1 MPNLKEL
8 KNRISSVK
16 STRKITSAMKMVA
29 ASKLRRAQD
38 LAESS
43 RVYADSLSF
52 ILSSLAGNTKN
63 SSDLPEIL
71 TGRENSKISLLIINS
86 SDRGLCGGFNS
97 NLFRNAKNWI
107 SEQQEKGKSVKIITV
122 GKKASSFYRKTDLDV
137 IANFDDLN
145 SNDKQLQVSEEI
157 KNKIMELFEN
167 NEIDEVSILF
177 NKFVSVIAQEPTYQS
192 LIPLSNEEADEEAD
206 EEVTYTSNAVF
217 EFEPDKNEL
226 LEYLVPRNFLTQIY
240 RSVLESSASEHAA
253 RMTSMDNAT
262 RNAGDMIDGLT
273 LTYNR
278 TRQAFITKEL
288 IEIISGAEAV

>member
-29 ASKLRRAQD
+29 ASKLRRAQE

-63 SSDLPEIL
+63 SADLPEIL

-97 NLFRNAKNWI
+97 NLFRNAKKWI
-107 SEQQEKGKSVKIITV
+107 SDQQGQGKSVKIMTV
-122 GKKASSFYRKTDLDV
+122 GKKASSFYKKTDLDIV
-137 IANFDDLN
+137 ASFEDLN
-145 SNDKQLQVSEEI
+145 SNDRQLQVSEEI

-177 NKFVSVIAQEPTYQS
+177 NKFVSAISQEPTYQS
-192 LIPLSNEEADEEAD
+192 LIPLNNEETSEDESEA
-206 EEVTYTSNAVF
+206 NIAVF

-262 RNAGDMIDGLT
+262 RNAGDMIDRLT

>member
-8 KNRISSVK
+8 KNRIASVK
-16 STRKITSAMKMVA
+16 STKKITSAMKMVA
-29 ASKLRRAQD
+29 ASKLRRAQE

-43 RVYADSLSF
+43 RVYADSLAF
-52 ILSSLAGNTKN
+52 ILSSLAGKTSN

-71 TGRENSKISLLIINS
+71 TGREDPKTILLVINS
-86 SDRGLCGGFNS
+86 SDRGLYGGFNS

-107 SEQQEKGKSVKIITV
+107 AQQQAQGKTVKIMTV
-122 GKKASSFYRKTDLDV
+122 GKKAASFYRRSELDV
-137 IANFDDLN
+137 IAGFDDLT
-145 SNDKQLQVSEEI
+145 SNDRQLQVSEEV
-157 KNKIMELFEN
+157 KNKIVELFESK
-167 NEIDEVSILF
+167 EVDEVSILF
-177 NKFVSVIAQEPTYQS
+177 NKFISAISQEPTYQS
-192 LIPLSNEEADEEAD
+192 IIPMAAEEASEEEA
-206 EEVTYTSNAVF
+206 ETSNAVF

-240 RSVLESSASEHAA
+240 RSILESSASEHAA

-262 RNAGDMIDGLT
+262 RNAGDMIDRLT

>member
-16 STRKITSAMKMVA
+16 STKKITSAMKMVA
-29 ASKLRRAQD
+29 ASKLRRAQE

-43 RVYADSLSF
+43 RVYADSLGF

-122 GKKASSFYRKTDLDV
+122 GKKASSFYKKTDLNV

-157 KNKIMELFEN
+157 KNKIMELFKN

-177 NKFVSVIAQEPTYQS
+177 NKFVSVITQEPTYQS
-192 LIPLSNEEADEEAD
+192 LIPLSNEEADEEMTD
-206 EEVTYTSNAVF
+206 TSNAVF

>member
-29 ASKLRRAQD
+29 ASKLRRAQE

-71 TGRENSKISLLIINS
+71 TGRVNSKISLLIINS

-97 NLFRNAKNWI
+97 NLFRNAKKWI
-107 SEQQEKGKSVKIITV
+107 SDQQVQGKSVKIMTV
-122 GKKASSFYRKTDLDV
+122 GKKASSFYKKTDIDIV
-137 IANFDDLN
+137 ASFEDLN
-145 SNDKQLQVSEEI
+145 SNDRQLQVSEEI

-177 NKFVSVIAQEPTYQS
+177 NKFVSAISQEPTYQS
-192 LIPLSNEEADEEAD
+192 LIPLSNDETSED
-206 EEVTYTSNAVF
+206 ESESNNAIF

-262 RNAGDMIDGLT
+262 RNAGDMIDRLT

>member
-29 ASKLRRAQD
+29 ASKLRRAQE

-97 NLFRNAKNWI
+97 NLFRNAKKWI
-107 SEQQEKGKSVKIITV
+107 SDQQGLGKSVKIMTV
-122 GKKASSFYRKTDLDV
+122 GKKASSFYKKTDLDIV
-137 IANFDDLN
+137 ASFEDLN
-145 SNDKQLQVSEEI
+145 SNDRQLQVSEEI

-177 NKFVSVIAQEPTYQS
+177 NKFVSAISQEPTYQS
-192 LIPLSNEEADEEAD
+192 LIPLSNDETSEEESEANN
-206 EEVTYTSNAVF
+206 SVF

-226 LEYLVPRNFLTQIY
+226 LDYLVPRNFLTQIY
-240 RSVLESSASEHAA
+240 RSILESSASEHAA

-262 RNAGDMIDGLT
+262 RNAGDMIDRLT

>member
-8 KNRISSVK
+8 KTRIASVK
-16 STRKITSAMKMVA
+16 STKKITSAMKMVA
-29 ASKLRRAQD
+29 ASKLRRAQE

-43 RVYADSLSF
+43 RVYADSLAF
-52 ILSSLAGNTKN
+52 ILSSLAGKTTNN
-63 SSDLPEIL
+63 SDLPEIL
-71 TGRENSKISLLIINS
+71 TGRENPKTTLLVVNS

-97 NLFRNAKNWI
+97 NLFRHAKNWI
-107 SEQQEKGKSVKIITV
+107 AQQQAQGKSVKIMTV
-122 GKKASSFYRKTDLDV
+122 GKKAASFYRRSELDV
-137 IANFDDLN
+137 IAGFDDLS
-145 SNDKQLQVSEEI
+145 SNDRQLQVAEEV
-157 KNKIMELFEN
+157 KNKIVELFDNKEV
-167 NEIDEVSILF
+167 DEVFILF
-177 NKFVSVIAQEPTYQS
+177 NKFISAISQEPSYQSIIPMTTEESAQEETQ
-192 LIPLSNEEADEEAD
+192 
-206 EEVTYTSNAVF
+206 TSNAVF

-240 RSVLESSASEHAA
+240 RSILESAASEHAA

-262 RNAGDMIDGLT
+262 RNAGDMIDRLT

>member
-8 KNRISSVK
+8 KNRIASVK
-16 STRKITSAMKMVA
+16 STKKITSAMKMVA
-29 ASKLRRAQD
+29 ASKLRRAQE

-43 RVYADSLSF
+43 RVYADSLAF
-52 ILSSLAGNTKN
+52 ILSSLAGKTTNN
-63 SSDLPEIL
+63 SDLPEIL
-71 TGRENSKISLLIINS
+71 TGRENPKTTLLVINS

-107 SEQQEKGKSVKIITV
+107 AQQQAQGKSVKLMTV
-122 GKKASSFYRKTDLDV
+122 GKKAASFYRRSEIDV
-137 IANFDDLN
+137 IAGFDDLA
-145 SNDKQLQVSEEI
+145 SNDRQLQVAEEV
-157 KNKIMELFEN
+157 KNKIVELFEN
-167 NEIDEVSILF
+167 KEVDEVFILF
-177 NKFVSVIAQEPTYQS
+177 NKFISAISQEPSYQS
-192 LIPLSNEEADEEAD
+192 LIPMAAKESTEEE
-206 EEVTYTSNAVF
+206 TQTSNAVF

-240 RSVLESSASEHAA
+240 RSILESSASEHAA

-262 RNAGDMIDGLT
+262 RNAGDMIDRLT

>member
-29 ASKLRRAQD
+29 ASKLRRAQE

-97 NLFRNAKNWI
+97 NLFRNAKKWI
-107 SEQQEKGKSVKIITV
+107 SDQQGQGKSVKIMTV
-122 GKKASSFYRKTDLDV
+122 GKKASSFYKKTDLDIV
-137 IANFDDLN
+137 ASFEDLN
-145 SNDKQLQVSEEI
+145 SNDRQLQVSEEI
-157 KNKIMELFEN
+157 KNKIMELFKS

-177 NKFVSVIAQEPTYQS
+177 NKFVSAISQEPTYQS
-192 LIPLSNEEADEEAD
+192 LIPLSNEETSEDESEAN
-206 EEVTYTSNAVF
+206 NAIF

-262 RNAGDMIDGLT
+262 RNAGDMIDRLT

-278 TRQAFITKEL
+278 TRQAFITKDL

>member
-177 NKFVSVIAQEPTYQS
+177 NKFVSVITQEPTYQS
-192 LIPLSNEEADEEAD
+192 LIPLSNEEVD
-206 EEVTYTSNAVF
+206 EEVTDTSNAVF

>member
-29 ASKLRRAQD
+29 ASKLRRAQE

-107 SEQQEKGKSVKIITV
+107 SEQQEKDKSVKIITV
-122 GKKASSFYRKTDLDV
+122 GKKASSFYKKTDLDV

-177 NKFVSVIAQEPTYQS
+177 NKFVSVITQEPTYQS
-192 LIPLSNEEADEEAD
+192 LIPLSNDETD
-206 EEVTYTSNAVF
+206 EEVTDTSNAVF

>member
-29 ASKLRRAQD
+29 ASKLRRAQE

-43 RVYADSLSF
+43 RVYADSLGF

-97 NLFRNAKNWI
+97 NLFRNAKKWI
-107 SEQQEKGKSVKIITV
+107 SDQQGQGKSVKIMTV
-122 GKKASSFYRKTDLDV
+122 GKKASSFYKKTDLDIV
-137 IANFDDLN
+137 ASFEDLN
-145 SNDKQLQVSEEI
+145 SNDRQLQVSEEI
-157 KNKIMELFEN
+157 KNKIMELFES

-177 NKFVSVIAQEPTYQS
+177 NKFVSAISQEPTYQS
-192 LIPLSNEEADEEAD
+192 LIPLSNDETSEDESEAN
-206 EEVTYTSNAVF
+206 NAIF

-262 RNAGDMIDGLT
+262 RNAGDMIDRLT

>member
-8 KNRISSVK
+8 KNRIASVK
-16 STRKITSAMKMVA
+16 STKKITSAMKMVA
-29 ASKLRRAQD
+29 ASKLRRAQE

-43 RVYADSLSF
+43 RVYADSLAF
-52 ILSSLAGNTKN
+52 ILSSLAGKTSN

-71 TGRENSKISLLIINS
+71 TGREDPKTILLVINS

-107 SEQQEKGKSVKIITV
+107 AQQQAQGKTVKIMTV
-122 GKKASSFYRKTDLDV
+122 GKKAASFYRRSELDV
-137 IANFDDLN
+137 IAGFDDLT
-145 SNDKQLQVSEEI
+145 SNDRQLQVSEEV
-157 KNKIMELFEN
+157 KNKIVELFESK
-167 NEIDEVSILF
+167 EVDEVSILF
-177 NKFVSVIAQEPTYQS
+177 NKFISAISQEPTYQS
-192 LIPLSNEEADEEAD
+192 IIPMAAEEASEEEAA
-206 EEVTYTSNAVF
+206 TSNAVF

-240 RSVLESSASEHAA
+240 RSILESSASEHAA

-262 RNAGDMIDGLT
+262 RNAGDMIDRLT

>member
-29 ASKLRRAQD
+29 ASKLRRAQE

-63 SSDLPEIL
+63 SADLPEIL
-71 TGRENSKISLLIINS
+71 TGRENSKISLLIVNS

-97 NLFRNAKNWI
+97 NLFRNAKKWI
-107 SEQQEKGKSVKIITV
+107 SDQQGQGKSVKIMTV
-122 GKKASSFYRKTDLDV
+122 GKKASSFYKKTDIDIV
-137 IANFDDLN
+137 ASFEDLN
-145 SNDKQLQVSEEI
+145 SNDRQLQVSEEI
-157 KNKIMELFEN
+157 KNKIMELFDN

-177 NKFVSVIAQEPTYQS
+177 NKFVSAISQEPTYQS
-192 LIPLSNEEADEEAD
+192 LIPLSNEETSEDESE
-206 EEVTYTSNAVF
+206 SNIAVF

-262 RNAGDMIDGLT
+262 RNAGDMIDRLT

>member
-29 ASKLRRAQD
+29 ASKLRRAQE

-97 NLFRNAKNWI
+97 NLFRNAKKWI
-107 SEQQEKGKSVKIITV
+107 SDQQGQGKSVKIMTV
-122 GKKASSFYRKTDLDV
+122 GKKASSFYKKTDLDIV
-137 IANFDDLN
+137 ASFEDLN
-145 SNDKQLQVSEEI
+145 SNDRQLQVSEEI
-157 KNKIMELFEN
+157 KNKIMELFESN
-167 NEIDEVSILF
+167 GIDEVSILF
-177 NKFVSVIAQEPTYQS
+177 NKFVSAISQEPTYQS
-192 LIPLSNEEADEEAD
+192 LIPLSNEETSEDESEA
-206 EEVTYTSNAVF
+206 NKAVF

-262 RNAGDMIDGLT
+262 RNAGDMIDRLT

>member
-29 ASKLRRAQD
+29 ASKLRRAQE

-63 SSDLPEIL
+63 SADLPEIL

-97 NLFRNAKNWI
+97 NLFRNAKKWI
-107 SEQQEKGKSVKIITV
+107 SDQQGQGKSVKIMTV
-122 GKKASSFYRKTDLDV
+122 GKKASSFYKKTDLDIV
-137 IANFDDLN
+137 ASFEDLN
-145 SNDKQLQVSEEI
+145 SNDRQLQISEEI

-177 NKFVSVIAQEPTYQS
+177 NKFVSAISQEPTYQS
-192 LIPLSNEEADEEAD
+192 LIPLSNEETSEDESEAN
-206 EEVTYTSNAVF
+206 NAIF

-262 RNAGDMIDGLT
+262 RNAGDMIDRLT

>member
-29 ASKLRRAQD
+29 ASKLRRAQE

-63 SSDLPEIL
+63 SADLPEIL

-97 NLFRNAKNWI
+97 NLFRNAKKWI
-107 SEQQEKGKSVKIITV
+107 SDQQGQGKSVKIMTV
-122 GKKASSFYRKTDLDV
+122 GKKASSFYKKTDLDIV
-137 IANFDDLN
+137 ASFEDLN
-145 SNDKQLQVSEEI
+145 SNDRQLQVSEEI
-157 KNKIMELFEN
+157 KNKIMELFES

-177 NKFVSVIAQEPTYQS
+177 NKFVSAISQEPTYQS
-192 LIPLSNEEADEEAD
+192 LIPLSNEETSEDVSEA
-206 EEVTYTSNAVF
+206 NKAVF

-262 RNAGDMIDGLT
+262 RNAGDMIDRLT

>member
-122 GKKASSFYRKTDLDV
+122 GKKASSFYKKTDINV

-192 LIPLSNEEADEEAD
+192 LIPLSNEEADEE
-206 EEVTYTSNAVF
+206 VTNTSNAVF

>member
-29 ASKLRRAQD
+29 ASKLRRAQE

-63 SSDLPEIL
+63 SADLPEIL

-97 NLFRNAKNWI
+97 NLFRNAKKWI
-107 SEQQEKGKSVKIITV
+107 SDQQGQGKSVKIMTV
-122 GKKASSFYRKTDLDV
+122 GKKASSFYKKTNLDIV
-137 IANFDDLN
+137 ASFEDLN
-145 SNDKQLQVSEEI
+145 SNDRQLQVSEEI

-177 NKFVSVIAQEPTYQS
+177 NKFVSAISQEPTYQS
-192 LIPLSNEEADEEAD
+192 LIPLSNDETSED
-206 EEVTYTSNAVF
+206 ESESNNAIF

-262 RNAGDMIDGLT
+262 RNAGDMIDRLT

>member
-29 ASKLRRAQD
+29 ASKLRRAQE

-192 LIPLSNEEADEEAD
+192 LIPLSNDEAD
-206 EEVTYTSNAVF
+206 EEVTDTSNAVF

>member
-29 ASKLRRAQD
+29 ASKLRRAQE

-63 SSDLPEIL
+63 SADLPEIL

-97 NLFRNAKNWI
+97 NLFRNAKKWI
-107 SEQQEKGKSVKIITV
+107 SDQQGQGKSVKIMTV
-122 GKKASSFYRKTDLDV
+122 GKKASSFYKKTDLDIV
-137 IANFDDLN
+137 ASFEDLN
-145 SNDKQLQVSEEI
+145 SNDRQLQVSEEI
-157 KNKIMELFEN
+157 KNKIMELFES

-177 NKFVSVIAQEPTYQS
+177 NRFVSAISQEPTYQS
-192 LIPLSNEEADEEAD
+192 LIPLSNEETSEDESEA
-206 EEVTYTSNAVF
+206 NKAVF

-262 RNAGDMIDGLT
+262 RNAGDMIDRLT

>member
-29 ASKLRRAQD
+29 ASKLRRAQE

-63 SSDLPEIL
+63 SADLPEIL

-97 NLFRNAKNWI
+97 NLFRNAKKWI
-107 SEQQEKGKSVKIITV
+107 SDQQGQGRSVKIMTV
-122 GKKASSFYRKTDLDV
+122 GKKASSFYKKTDLDIV
-137 IANFDDLN
+137 ASFEDLN
-145 SNDKQLQVSEEI
+145 SNDRQLQVSEEI
-157 KNKIMELFEN
+157 KNKILELFES

-177 NKFVSVIAQEPTYQS
+177 NRFVSAISQEPTYQS
-192 LIPLSNEEADEEAD
+192 LIPLSNEETSEDESEA
-206 EEVTYTSNAVF
+206 NKAVF
-217 EFEPDKNEL
+217 EFEPDKNERL
-226 LEYLVPRNFLTQIY
+226 GYQGTRNFLTQIY

-262 RNAGDMIDGLT
+262 RNAGDMIDRLT

>member
-29 ASKLRRAQD
+29 ASKLRRAQE

-52 ILSSLAGNTKN
+52 VLSSLAGNTKN

-97 NLFRNAKNWI
+97 NLFRNAKKWI
-107 SEQQEKGKSVKIITV
+107 SDQQVQGKSVKIMTV
-122 GKKASSFYRKTDLDV
+122 GKKASSFYKKTDLDIV
-137 IANFDDLN
+137 ASFEDLN
-145 SNDKQLQVSEEI
+145 SNDRQLQVSEEI

-177 NKFVSVIAQEPTYQS
+177 NKFVSAISQEPTYQS
-192 LIPLSNEEADEEAD
+192 LIPLSNDETSEDESEAN
-206 EEVTYTSNAVF
+206 NAIF

-262 RNAGDMIDGLT
+262 RNAGDMIDRLT

>member
-29 ASKLRRAQD
+29 ASKLRRAQE

-97 NLFRNAKNWI
+97 NLFRNAKKWI
-107 SEQQEKGKSVKIITV
+107 SDQQGQGKSVKIITV
-122 GKKASSFYRKTDLDV
+122 GKKASSFYKKTDLDIV
-137 IANFDDLN
+137 ANFDDLN
-145 SNDKQLQVSEEI
+145 SNDRQLQVSEDI
-157 KNKIMELFEN
+157 KSKIMELFEN

-177 NKFVSVIAQEPTYQS
+177 NKFVSAISQEPTYQS
-192 LIPLSNEEADEEAD
+192 LIPLSNEETNEE
-206 EEVTYTSNAVF
+206 ESEINNSVF

-262 RNAGDMIDGLT
+262 RNAGDMIDRLT

>member
-29 ASKLRRAQD
+29 ASKLRRAQE

-63 SSDLPEIL
+63 SADLPEIL
-71 TGRENSKISLLIINS
+71 TGRENSNISLLIIHS

-97 NLFRNAKNWI
+97 NLFRNAKKWI
-107 SEQQEKGKSVKIITV
+107 SDQQGQGKSVKIMTV
-122 GKKASSFYRKTDLDV
+122 GKKASSFYKKTDLDIV
-137 IANFDDLN
+137 ASFEDLN
-145 SNDKQLQVSEEI
+145 SNDRQLQVSEEI

-177 NKFVSVIAQEPTYQS
+177 NKFVSAISQEPTYQS
-192 LIPLSNEEADEEAD
+192 LIPLSNEETNEDESEAN
-206 EEVTYTSNAVF
+206 NAIF

-262 RNAGDMIDGLT
+262 RNAGDMIDRLT

>member
-29 ASKLRRAQD
+29 ASKLRRAQE

-63 SSDLPEIL
+63 SADLPEIL

-97 NLFRNAKNWI
+97 NLFRNAKKWI
-107 SEQQEKGKSVKIITV
+107 SDQQGQGKSVKIMTV
-122 GKKASSFYRKTDLDV
+122 GKKASSFYKKTDLDIV
-137 IANFDDLN
+137 ASFEDLN
-145 SNDKQLQVSEEI
+145 SNDRQLQVSEEI
-157 KNKIMELFEN
+157 KNKIMELFDN

-177 NKFVSVIAQEPTYQS
+177 NKFVSAISQEPTYQS
-192 LIPLSNEEADEEAD
+192 LIPLSNEETSEDESEANN
-206 EEVTYTSNAVF
+206 SVF

-262 RNAGDMIDGLT
+262 RNAGDMIDRLT

>member
-29 ASKLRRAQD
+29 ASKLRRAQE

-192 LIPLSNEEADEEAD
+192 LIPLSNDEAD
-206 EEVTYTSNAVF
+206 EEVSDTSNAVF
-217 EFEPDKNEL
+217 EYEPDKNEL

>member
-29 ASKLRRAQD
+29 ASKLRRAQE

-86 SDRGLCGGFNS
+86 SDRGFCGGFNS
-97 NLFRNAKNWI
+97 NLFRNAKKWI
-107 SEQQEKGKSVKIITV
+107 SDQQGLGKSVKIMTV
-122 GKKASSFYRKTDLDV
+122 GKKASSFYKKTDLDIV
-137 IANFDDLN
+137 ASFEDLN
-145 SNDKQLQVSEEI
+145 SNDRQLQVSEEI

-177 NKFVSVIAQEPTYQS
+177 NKFVSAISQEPTYQS
-192 LIPLSNEEADEEAD
+192 LIPLSNDETSEEESE
-206 EEVTYTSNAVF
+206 TNNSVF

-262 RNAGDMIDGLT
+262 RNAGDMIDRLT

>member
-29 ASKLRRAQD
+29 ASKLRRAQE

-63 SSDLPEIL
+63 SSDLPKIL

-97 NLFRNAKNWI
+97 NLFRNAKKWI
-107 SEQQEKGKSVKIITV
+107 SDQQGQGKSVKIITV
-122 GKKASSFYRKTDLDV
+122 GKKASSFYKKTDLDIV
-137 IANFDDLN
+137 ANFDDLN
-145 SNDKQLQVSEEI
+145 SNDRQLQVSEDI
-157 KNKIMELFEN
+157 KSKIMELFEN

-177 NKFVSVIAQEPTYQS
+177 NKFVSAISQEPTYQS
-192 LIPLSNEEADEEAD
+192 LIPLSNEETNEE
-206 EEVTYTSNAVF
+206 ESETNNSVF

-262 RNAGDMIDGLT
+262 RNAGDMIDRLT

>member
-122 GKKASSFYRKTDLDV
+122 GKKASSFYKKTDINV

-177 NKFVSVIAQEPTYQS
+177 NKFVSVITQEPTYQS
-192 LIPLSNEEADEEAD
+192 LIPLSNEEADEEVID
-206 EEVTYTSNAVF
+206 TSNAVF

>member
-29 ASKLRRAQD
+29 ASKLRRAQE

-63 SSDLPEIL
+63 SADLPEIL

-97 NLFRNAKNWI
+97 NLFRNAKKWI
-107 SEQQEKGKSVKIITV
+107 SDQQGQGKSVKIMTV
-122 GKKASSFYRKTDLDV
+122 GKKASSFYKKTDLDIV
-137 IANFDDLN
+137 ASFEDLN
-145 SNDKQLQVSEEI
+145 SNDRQLQVSEEI
-157 KNKIMELFEN
+157 KNKIMELFDN

-177 NKFVSVIAQEPTYQS
+177 NKFVSAISQEPTYQS
-192 LIPLSNEEADEEAD
+192 LIPLSNQETSEDESEAN
-206 EEVTYTSNAVF
+206 NAIF

-262 RNAGDMIDGLT
+262 RNAGDMIDRLT

>member
-29 ASKLRRAQD
+29 ASKLRRAQE

-63 SSDLPEIL
+63 SSDLPKIL

-97 NLFRNAKNWI
+97 NLFRNAKKWI
-107 SEQQEKGKSVKIITV
+107 SDQQGLGKSVKIMTV
-122 GKKASSFYRKTDLDV
+122 GKKASSFYKKTDLDIV
-137 IANFDDLN
+137 ASFEDLN
-145 SNDKQLQVSEEI
+145 SNDRQLQVSEEI

-177 NKFVSVIAQEPTYQS
+177 NKFVSAISQEPTYQS
-192 LIPLSNEEADEEAD
+192 LIPLSNDETSEEESE
-206 EEVTYTSNAVF
+206 TNNSVF

-262 RNAGDMIDGLT
+262 RNAGDMIDRLT

>member
-8 KNRISSVK
+8 KNRIASVK
-16 STRKITSAMKMVA
+16 STKKITSAMKMVA
-29 ASKLRRAQD
+29 ASKLRRAQE

-43 RVYADSLSF
+43 RVYADSLAF
-52 ILSSLAGNTKN
+52 ILSSLAGKTSN

-71 TGRENSKISLLIINS
+71 TGREDPKTILLVINS

-107 SEQQEKGKSVKIITV
+107 AQQQAQGKTVKIMTV
-122 GKKASSFYRKTDLDV
+122 GKKAASFYRRSELDV
-137 IANFDDLN
+137 IAGYDDLT
-145 SNDKQLQVSEEI
+145 SNDRQLQVSEEV
-157 KNKIMELFEN
+157 KNKIVELFESK
-167 NEIDEVSILF
+167 EIDEVSILF
-177 NKFVSVIAQEPTYQS
+177 NKFISAISQEPTYQS
-192 LIPLSNEEADEEAD
+192 IIPMAAEEASEEEA
-206 EEVTYTSNAVF
+206 ETSNAVF

-240 RSVLESSASEHAA
+240 RSILESSASEHAA

-262 RNAGDMIDGLT
+262 RNAGDMIDRLT